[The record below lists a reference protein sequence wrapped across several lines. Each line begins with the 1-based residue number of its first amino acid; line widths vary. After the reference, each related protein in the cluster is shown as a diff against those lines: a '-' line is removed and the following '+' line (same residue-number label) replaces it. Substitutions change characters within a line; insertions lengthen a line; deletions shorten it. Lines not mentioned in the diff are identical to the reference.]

1 MSDDYIIE
9 VNDVAGLFTALAAED
24 WPSCLRVV
32 RDLARRYPHKHV
44 SAYNAAQLDVD
55 TDGLTDD
62 QRDEMIVA
70 VDEGR
75 GR

>member
-1 MSDDYIIE
+1 MAHDYIIE
-9 VNDVAGLFTALAAED
+9 VNDAAGLFTEFGAED

-32 RDLARRYPHKHV
+32 RDLARRYPQKHV

-55 TDGLTDD
+55 TDGLTDE